1 MSKPRSI
8 DSKQTIRI
16 VRAARAAWEESRFG
30 DLDNEQTYQ
39 HAGLCQNYFPRRQPK
54 GLLPSEAWE
63 KVNGKATL
71 FVQPLPVR
79 NPQTGK
85 MQYLGIPFGPA
96 VRMLLCHINTQAL
109 LQGKSTIDIAHN
121 MTEFV
126 KSIGL
131 SVGGNQLQT
140 IKNQL
145 ARLAASSVSL
155 SFETAPDRTR
165 NSTTQIIKEFDLW
178 FPRDENQHIIWDSH
192 LTLGTDYF
200 ESLQMHAVPLNP
212 KHLGA
217 LSMNAMAIDI
227 YSWLAHRLPRID
239 GKPVQLHWGVIKQQ
253 FGDSYA
259 EMKGFKRDF
268 ITALKLV
275 KTQYQTANFEVV
287 QDKGLILH
295 PSLPVIHRKIYAA
308 LPPSED

>member
-1 MSKPRSI
+1 MSKPRKT

-16 VRAARAAWEESRFG
+16 IRAARDAWEESRFG

-63 KVNGKATL
+63 KVNGRATL
-71 FVQPLPVR
+71 FVQPMPVR
-79 NPQTGK
+79 NPLTGK
-85 MQYLGIPFGPA
+85 MQYLGIPYGPA
-96 VRMLLCHINTQAL
+96 VRLLLCHINTQAL
-109 LQGKSTIDIAHN
+109 LQGKATIDIAHN
-121 MTEFV
+121 MTAFV

-131 SVGGNQLQT
+131 SDGGKQLQI

-145 ARLAASSVSL
+145 ARLASSSVSL
-155 SFETAPDRTR
+155 AFETAPDRTR
-165 NSTTQIIKEFDLW
+165 NATAQIIREFDLW
-178 FPRDENQHIIWDSH
+178 FPKDENQHIIWDSH

-200 ESLQMHAVPLNP
+200 ESLLQHAVPLNP

-217 LSMNAMAIDI
+217 LSQNATAIDI

-239 GKPVQLHWGVIKQQ
+239 EKSIQLHWGVIKQQ
-253 FGDSYA
+253 FGESYA

-268 ITALKLV
+268 IAALKLV
-275 KTQYQTANFEVV
+275 KTQYQSANFEVV
-287 QDKGLILH
+287 QEKGLILH
-295 PSLPVIHRKIYAA
+295 PSPPVIHRKIYPI
-308 LPPSED
+308 LGE